1 MIEKIVVAAVVCWI
15 NFVMVDVLIGGLP
28 EVPGVRGAKHIAHAI
43 RNYGGN
49 LNGGYMMGNIVCSPD
64 ASAGT
69 LLASSCYYAF
79 GSWEGGLLAATVV
92 YFGNRICADPGYAG
106 TTGTLT
112 TTALIFI
119 FSHFGFSPANF
130 VAGMVLAIVTIQGLH
145 HKYSSKILG
154 SLARKMGTI
163 EG

>member
-1 MIEKIVVAAVVCWI
+1 MIYTLIAAVICWT
-15 NFVMVDVLIGGLP
+15 NFITIDILMGLP
-28 EVPGVRGAKHIAHAI
+28 KAPGVRGAKHIADAI
-43 RNYGGN
+43 RNYGGD

-79 GSWEGGLLAATVV
+79 GSWEGGLLAAMVV

-106 TTGTLT
+106 TTGALT
-112 TTALIFI
+112 MTVLIFI

-130 VAGMVLAIVTIQGLH
+130 VVGMVMAIITVQGLH
-145 HKYSSKILG
+145 HRYSSRMLG
-154 SLARKMGTI
+154 SLARKMGAV